1 MAFKLML
8 LPVDHPGQE
17 QKATWLKI
25 RKARPDNILNVGMGS
40 YEPGRSKVCRIYQIS
55 NG

>member
-1 MAFKLML
+1 ML

-25 RKARPDNILNVGMGS
+25 RKARPDNVLMWGWGVMNQVA
-40 YEPGRSKVCRIYQIS
+40 
-55 NG
+55 N